1 MIAKTI
7 NIVIK
12 GSNQG
17 SELSEVMMLGNEY
30 DFWVAI
36 YANYTHNLRFLGLFY
51 NFHMFFVIPHKNFE
65 NTKNTIVK

>member
-1 MIAKTI
+1 MIAKTT

-17 SELSEVMMLGNEY
+17 SELSEVIMLGNEY

-51 NFHMFFVIPHKNFE
+51 HFHMFFVIPHKNLE
-65 NTKNTIVK
+65 NT

>member
-7 NIVIK
+7 HIVIK

-36 YANYTHNLRFLGLFY
+36 CENYTHNLRFLGLFY
-51 NFHMFFVIPHKNFE
+51 RFHIFFVIPHKNLE
-65 NTKNTIVK
+65 NT